1 MAIAYLR
8 TPAAIRERCDRLFD
22 FACADQL
29 HYFRC
34 NLTKL
39 DQVANYVI
47 EVMRD
52 EYPDLNI
59 PFHSRWRHF
68 EVGNVP
74 RLVELEQQL
83 AGLTPMEKAQ
93 TKFDL
98 AIISVLL
105 DAGAGSE
112 WQYHEQETGLVF
124 RRSEGLAV
132 ASFRM
137 FCQGAFSSDP
147 ERPLQADA
155 QGLHGLT
162 VAKLAQGF
170 QVNQANPLLG
180 LEGRVELLQ
189 RLGQSLHSL
198 PQLFG
203 TENPR
208 PGNLVNYLL
217 KGLNV
222 GRLKVESSNQGLN
235 VGRLKVEGSQEELNV
250 ERLKVEGS
258 QEELNVGRL
267 KVEGSQ
273 EELNVER
280 LKVEGSQEEL
290 NVERLKVE
298 GSDHCSNLQPDNL
311 QPATPINL
319 QPSTQT
325 NLQPSTPLPASTVF
339 SAVLEGLGNIWP
351 GREAI
356 AGVNLG
362 DVWIHP
368 ALKRDNPS
376 DSEALLRFA
385 DRYVPFHKLSQ
396 WLTYSLLEPL
406 QELGVEITGLDD
418 LTGLPEYR
426 NGGLCLDLGLLE
438 AKQTSVF
445 QERHLPGSEVIVEWR
460 ALTVSLLDTIAHAI
474 RQQLNLTAAQL
485 PLVKVLQ
492 GGTWTAGRRI
502 AAQLREGGVPPI
514 QIDSD
519 GTVF

>member
-1 MAIAYLR
+1 MINDQQLADCSNEQLLAIAYLR
-8 TPAAIRERCDRLFD
+8 TPAAIRERCDRLFHL
-22 FACADQL
+22 ACTDQL

-34 NLTKL
+34 NLTQL
-39 DQVANYVI
+39 DQVAHYVI

-74 RLVELEQQL
+74 RVAELEQHL
-83 AGLTPMEKAQ
+83 TGLTPQEKAQ

-112 WQYHEQETGLVF
+112 WQYGEQETGLVF

-137 FCQGAFSSDP
+137 FCQGAFSSNP
-147 ERPLQADA
+147 QLPLQADA
-155 QGLHGLT
+155 QGLQNFT
-162 VAKLAQGF
+162 AAQLAQGF
-170 QVNQANPLLG
+170 QVSSTNPLLG

-189 RLGQSLHSL
+189 RLGHSLHSL

-217 KGLNV
+217 
-222 GRLKVESSNQGLN
+222 QGLN
-235 VGRLKVEGSQEELNV
+235 VGKLNV
-250 ERLKVEGS
+250 ES
-258 QEELNVGRL
+258 
-267 KVEGSQ
+267 
-273 EELNVER
+273 
-280 LKVEGSQEEL
+280 
-290 NVERLKVE
+290 
-298 GSDHCSNLQPDNL
+298 
-311 QPATPINL
+311 
-319 QPSTQT
+319 STQT
-325 NLQPSTPLPASTVF
+325 NLQPSISLPASTVF
-339 SAVLEGLGNIWP
+339 SAVLQGLGNIWP
-351 GREAI
+351 GRLSI

-368 ALKRDNPS
+368 ALKGDNPT
-376 DSEALLRFA
+376 AQ
-385 DRYVPFHKLSQ
+385 YVPFHKLSQ

-406 QELGVEITGLDD
+406 QELGIEITGLDEM
-418 LTGLPEYR
+418 TGLPEYR

-438 AKQTSVF
+438 AKQVSVV
-445 QERHLPGSEVIVEWR
+445 QERHLPESEVIVEWR
-460 ALTVSLLDTIAHAI
+460 ALTVSLLDRIADTI
-474 RQQLNLTAAQL
+474 RQQLNLSANQL

-514 QIDSD
+514 QLESD

>member
-1 MAIAYLR
+1 LLSNSSSFAADKKRLLQSGSCCSQTASDSTLHPSNFILHTFFCCSWGGNTPYPKETVLINDQQLADCSKEQRLAIAYLR
-8 TPAAIRERCDRLFD
+8 TPAAIRERCDRLFHL
-22 FACADQL
+22 ACADEL
-29 HYFRC
+29 RYFRC
-34 NLTKL
+34 NLTQL
-39 DQVANYVI
+39 DQVAHYVI

-74 RLVELEQQL
+74 RLAELEQHL
-83 AGLTPMEKAQ
+83 AGLTPQEKAQ

-112 WQYHEQETGLVF
+112 WQYGEQETGQVF

-137 FCQGAFSSDP
+137 FCQGAFSSNP
-147 ERPLQADA
+147 QFPLQADA
-155 QGLHGLT
+155 EGLQNFT
-162 VAKLAQGF
+162 AAKLAQGF
-170 QVNQANPLLG
+170 QVSSTNPLLG
-180 LEGRVELLQ
+180 LEGRVELLR

-217 KGLNV
+217 
-222 GRLKVESSNQGLN
+222 QGLN
-235 VGRLKVEGSQEELNV
+235 VES
-250 ERLKVEGS
+250 
-258 QEELNVGRL
+258 
-267 KVEGSQ
+267 
-273 EELNVER
+273 
-280 LKVEGSQEEL
+280 
-290 NVERLKVE
+290 
-298 GSDHCSNLQPDNL
+298 
-311 QPATPINL
+311 
-319 QPSTQT
+319 STQT
-325 NLQPSTPLPASTVF
+325 NLQPSISLSASTVF

-351 GREAI
+351 GRLTI
-356 AGVNLG
+356 AGINLG

-368 ALKRDNPS
+368 ALKGDNPT
-376 DSEALLRFA
+376 AQ
-385 DRYVPFHKLSQ
+385 YVPFHKLSQ

-406 QELGVEITGLDD
+406 QELGVEITGLDEM
-418 LTGLPEYR
+418 TGLPEYR

-438 AKQTSVF
+438 AKQDSVV
-445 QERHLPGSEVIVEWR
+445 QKRHLPESEVIVEWR
-460 ALTVSLLDTIAHAI
+460 ALTVSLLDRIADTI
-474 RQQLNLTAAQL
+474 RQQLNLTATQL

-514 QIDSD
+514 QLESD